1 MKEIGGY
8 IEFDTYR
15 LPMLHEGALALNCGR
30 NCLAYLLQRKN
41 IKKLRIPYLICDS
54 IINVCKREGTVC
66 AFYSIGMDFK
76 PAELTLGEDEW
87 LYLVNFYGQLS
98 NDDIRY
104 YVEKY
109 GRVIVDQAHGYF
121 EEAIPNVYTLY
132 TCRKWFGVA
141 DGAFLYSADRDQYD
155 DLPTDESFDRMRFLM
170 GRYER
175 SASEFYNAYVLNNR
189 SFETEPVK
197 KMSKLTKNLLH
208 AIDYKE
214 VEKTRSDNFAYLDK
228 RIGKINQLKLRNAM
242 FMYPLLLDDG
252 ALLRQRLQKE
262 GIYIPTLWPAVLS
275 VASQDSL
282 EYRMARDILP
292 LPIDQRYG
300 KADMEYMISKIYE
313 SAGGK

>member
-15 LPMLHEGALALNCGR
+15 LPMLHEGALALTCGR

-66 AFYSIGMDFK
+66 AFYSIGMDLK

-121 EEAIPNVYTLY
+121 EEAIPNVDTLY

-141 DGAFLYSADRDQYD
+141 DGAFLYTSDR
-155 DLPTDESFDRMRFLM
+155 
-170 GRYER
+170 
-175 SASEFYNAYVLNNR
+175 
-189 SFETEPVK
+189 
-197 KMSKLTKNLLH
+197 
-208 AIDYKE
+208 
-214 VEKTRSDNFAYLDK
+214 
-228 RIGKINQLKLRNAM
+228 
-242 FMYPLLLDDG
+242 
-252 ALLRQRLQKE
+252 
-262 GIYIPTLWPAVLS
+262 
-275 VASQDSL
+275 
-282 EYRMARDILP
+282 
-292 LPIDQRYG
+292 
-300 KADMEYMISKIYE
+300 
-313 SAGGK
+313 